1 MSVVGFDLGNATSV
15 VALAQ
20 KRGIDVLLNTE
31 AKRETPS
38 VVYFGDEQRYVGS
51 VAASKQTMYPKNT
64 LTQLKRLLG
73 KMYRSPDVQ
82 SDLQRF
88 PFAVSEGPDGGCLVQ
103 VQYCNQVATFAPE
116 QIVAMNLVHLKQ
128 IVTNNTNIG
137 VTDCVVS
144 VPGYYT
150 EKERHAMLDATRIA
164 GLNCLRMMDDT
175 AAVAL
180 AYGIFRSDLPETEP
194 IHVVFVDLGHTSLQ
208 VRVGCAEGRW
218 SEMNGLPGLYRR
230 SEERAVKDSVE
241 LLGSES
247 GRTRFRRSSVS
258 TLCRGIQAED
268 KTRCPD
274 KSQSLFPTAKQ
285 L

>member
-31 AKRETPS
+31 AKRETPC
-38 VVYFGDEQRYVGS
+38 VVYFGDEQRYMGS

-88 PFAVSEGPDGGCLVQ
+88 PFTVKEGPDGGCLVQ
-103 VQYCNQVATFAPE
+103 VQYCNQVATFSPE

-164 GLNCLRMMDDT
+164 GLNCLKIMDDT

-180 AYGIFRSDLPETEP
+180 AYGIFRSDLPETDP

-208 VRVGCAEGRW
+208 VCV
-218 SEMNGLPGLYRR
+218 L
-230 SEERAVKDSVE
+230 
-241 LLGSES
+241 
-247 GRTRFRRSSVS
+247 
-258 TLCRGIQAED
+258 
-268 KTRCPD
+268 
-274 KSQSLFPTAKQ
+274 
-285 L
+285 